1 LNQENTM
8 RALTVLEAGAQPV
21 VADIT
26 TPEAGPGTVLVKIKA
41 ASLNAV
47 DAAIAGG
54 MLAGMMPHEYPLVI
68 GRDAAGV
75 VEAIGAGVEGIAVGD
90 AVIGAVTFA
99 PPIQAGTIAEYAAFP
114 VAVTT
119 PKPAGLSFEAAASLP
134 IAGATAVAA
143 VDAVSPQRG
152 DVVLVTGAAG
162 GVGSFVVQ
170 LLAQRGA
177 TVLATGRATDAAR
190 LTGLGAAQVLDYT
203 TGSLVDQVLAA
214 YPDGMDALVDLANH
228 APEDLPLGAVRGGGK
243 VASALGAAQGELLES
258 RGLTGFNV
266 GANPVRAVVGPLAAA
281 AAAGTLKVDVST
293 VLTLDD
299 AASGLQIFGAGHS
312 RGKTVIHVAD

>member
-1 LNQENTM
+1 
-8 RALTVLEAGAQPV
+8 
-21 VADIT
+21 
-26 TPEAGPGTVLVKIKA
+26 
-41 ASLNAV
+41 
-47 DAAIAGG
+47 

-90 AVIGAVTFA
+90 AVIGAVAFA

-143 VDAVSPQRG
+143 VDAVSPQPG

-214 YPDGMDALVDLANH
+214 YPDGVDALVDLANH
-228 APEDLPLGAVRGGGK
+228 APQDLPLDAVRRGGR
-243 VASALGAAQGELLES
+243 VSSPNRAAQGEAVDS
-258 RGLTGFNV
+258 RGLTGFNI
-266 GANPVRAVVGPLAAA
+266 GANPVRAVVGPLAEA

-312 RGKTVIHVAD
+312 RGKTVIRIAD

>member
-1 LNQENTM
+1 M

-26 TPEAGPGTVLVKIKA
+26 TPEAGPGTVLVRIKA

-99 PPIQAGTIAEYAAFP
+99 
-114 VAVTT
+114 
-119 PKPAGLSFEAAASLP
+119 KPAGLSFEAAASLP

-143 VDAVSPQRG
+143 VDAVSPQPG

-214 YPDGMDALVDLANH
+214 YPDGVDALVDLANH
-228 APEDLPLGAVRGGGK
+228 APKDLPLGAVRGGGK

-258 RGLTGFNV
+258 RGLTWFNV
-266 GANPVRAVVGPLAAA
+266 GANPGPEVVGPLAAA
-281 AAAGTLKVDVST
+281 AASGALKVDVTS
-293 VLTLDD
+293 VINLDD
-299 AASGLQIFGAGHS
+299 AASGLQIFGAEHS
-312 RGKTVIHVAD
+312 RGKTVIRIAD

>member
-1 LNQENTM
+1 M
-8 RALTVLEAGAQPV
+8 RALTVLEAAAQPV
-21 VADIT
+21 VADIPA
-26 TPEAGPGTVLVKIKA
+26 PEAGPGTVLVKLKA

-47 DAAIAGG
+47 DAAIASG
-54 MLAGMMPHEYPLVI
+54 MLAGMMPHEYPVVI
-68 GRDAAGV
+68 GRDAAGI
-75 VEAIGAGVEGIAVGD
+75 VEAIGEGVEGVAVGD
-90 AVIGAVTFA
+90 AVIGAIAFA
-99 PPIQAGTIAEYAAFP
+99 APIQAGTIAEYAVFP
-114 VAVTT
+114 VEVTT

-143 VDAVSPQRG
+143 VDAVSPEPG

-177 TVLATGRATDAAR
+177 TVLATGRTTDAER

-203 TGSLVDQVLAA
+203 TGSLVDQVLAT
-214 YPDGMDALVDLANH
+214 YPNGVDALVDLAGH
-228 APEDLPLGAVRGGGK
+228 SPEELPLDAVRKGGR
-243 VASALGAAQGELLES
+243 VSSPNRAAQGEAVES

-266 GANPVRAVVGPLAAA
+266 GANPVREVVGPLAVA

-293 VLTLDD
+293 VLSLDN

-312 RGKTVIHVAD
+312 RGKTVIHIAD

>member
-1 LNQENTM
+1 
-8 RALTVLEAGAQPV
+8 VIEAV
-21 VADIT
+21 
-26 TPEAGPGTVLVKIKA
+26 
-41 ASLNAV
+41 
-47 DAAIAGG
+47 
-54 MLAGMMPHEYPLVI
+54 
-68 GRDAAGV
+68 
-75 VEAIGAGVEGIAVGD
+75 GAGVEGLAVGD

-99 PPIQAGTIAEYAAFP
+99 PPLQAGTIAEYAVFP
-114 VAVTT
+114 VATIT
-119 PKPAGLSFEAAASLP
+119 PKPAGLSFTAAAPLP

-143 VDAVSPQRG
+143 VDAVSPQPG

-190 LTGLGAAQVLDYT
+190 LTDLGAAQVLDYT

-214 YPDGMDALVDLANH
+214 YPDGVDALVDLANH
-228 APEDLPLGAVRGGGK
+228 APQDLPLDAVRRGGR
-243 VASALGAAQGELLES
+243 VSSPNRAAQGEAVDS
-258 RGLTGFNV
+258 RGLTGFNI
-266 GANPVRAVVGPLAAA
+266 GANPVRAVVGPLAEA

-312 RGKTVIHVAD
+312 RGKTVIRIAD

>member
-1 LNQENTM
+1 M

-26 TPEAGPGTVLVKIKA
+26 TPEAGPGTVLVRIKA

-90 AVIGAVTFA
+90 AVIGAVAFA
-99 PPIQAGTIAEYAAFP
+99 APIQAGTIAEYAAFP
-114 VAVTT
+114 VATIT

-143 VDAVSPQRG
+143 VDAVSPQPG

-177 TVLATGRATDAAR
+177 T
-190 LTGLGAAQVLDYT
+190 
-203 TGSLVDQVLAA
+203 
-214 YPDGMDALVDLANH
+214 
-228 APEDLPLGAVRGGGK
+228 
-243 VASALGAAQGELLES
+243 QGELLES

-266 GANPVRAVVGPLAAA
+266 GANPGPDVVGPLAEA

-293 VLTLDD
+293 VLTLD
-299 AASGLQIFGAGHS
+299 
-312 RGKTVIHVAD
+312 